1 MLFGVSKIEVHIF
14 DRTILS
20 GFTRRGFTTKE
31 DTGTS
36 STQKHRYVYLT

>member
-20 GFTRRGFTTKE
+20 GFTRRGFITKE
-31 DTGTS
+31 DLY
-36 STQKHRYVYLT
+36 TQKHRYVYLT